1 MFAICCL
8 PQTALRSESSRCSSG
23 LTALGDAG
31 SSTPQP
37 GWRAAERTRAG
48 GVLAGG
54 PLSGPSTSQSRVR
67 HAAATAPPGRVYT
80 RKAQGRAAGLRMQG
94 AAWVRT
100 GWEGKAP
107 SAQAPLAG
115 GPQDCSSGS
124 SVGAWSPAGQEQGR
138 ADGGYTHQA
147 GAVTGR
153 GGPDS
158 WPHEGR
164 RGSEGQL
171 SISSL
176 TGALA
181 DLHPTLHSLPK
192 MTGRQG
198 VHLHT
203 SWDARPW
210 SLSGAL

>member
-1 MFAICCL
+1 M
-8 PQTALRSESSRCSSG
+8 
-23 LTALGDAG
+23 
-31 SSTPQP
+31 
-37 GWRAAERTRAG
+37 
-48 GVLAGG
+48 
-54 PLSGPSTSQSRVR
+54 
-67 HAAATAPPGRVYT
+67 
-80 RKAQGRAAGLRMQG
+80 
-94 AAWVRT
+94 
-100 GWEGKAP
+100 
-107 SAQAPLAG
+107 
-115 GPQDCSSGS
+115 
-124 SVGAWSPAGQEQGR
+124 
-138 ADGGYTHQA
+138 DGGYTQQA

-153 GGPDS
+153 GGPDG

-192 MTGRQG
+192 MTGRRG

-210 SLSGAL
+210 SLSRAL